1 MNFSPRML
9 PGLALLL
16 CGAVLALA
24 AGRICPG
31 EGAKN
36 RLELIGVLIA
46 AAGAA
51 LVFLA

>member
-16 CGAVLALA
+16 CGAALALA

-31 EGAKN
+31 EGAKD
-36 RLELIGVLIA
+36 RLKLIGVLIA